1 MEVGG
6 QEGGLGVG
14 FGFGAEAE
22 GDGHYFCF
30 AEEESGGLSVCC
42 VLVGKESFFGG
53 EGGGDYLLSDNC
65 VRTSLRYVLRM
76 LCTLKT

>member
-14 FGFGAEAE
+14 FGFGGEAE

-30 AEEESGGLSVCC
+30 AEEESGGFVSLLCSC
-42 VLVGKESFFGG
+42 GKRENFWWEGKK
-53 EGGGDYLLSDNC
+53 GGGVGRLPAI
-65 VRTSLRYVLRM
+65 
-76 LCTLKT
+76 